1 MKIFEAREALK
12 ATIEDISI
20 SARALG
26 IEVNS
31 DCYLSDRDLFVI
43 DDDKADEAA
52 VIAAEVELKYDGA
65 DEKIF
70 LECAVAIND
79 KEVLC
84 DDLTSECA
92 KLRAS
97 IKEILDSI
105 SDSENKKEAFV
116 SLCHADDE
124 PEVDRP
130 APMNNKYYYISA
142 AVGAFA
148 ILLLVL
154 LINKLFG

>member
-70 LECAVAIND
+70 LECAV
-79 KEVLC
+79 EVEFRTAVEGCLS
-84 DDLTSECA
+84 TECQ
-92 KLRAS
+92 
-97 IKEILDSI
+97 ED
-105 SDSENKKEAFV
+105 
-116 SLCHADDE
+116 
-124 PEVDRP
+124 
-130 APMNNKYYYISA
+130 
-142 AVGAFA
+142 AVGT
-148 ILLLVL
+148 LLLDDFSNEVCRYRQEIYL
-154 LINKLFG
+154 VRNAFRCLDRSNVGVDEH

>member
-1 MKIFEAREALK
+1 MKILEAREALV
-12 ATIEDISI
+12 ATIEDISN

-26 IEVNS
+26 LTVNS
-31 DCYLSDRDLFVI
+31 DCYFSDRDLFVI
-43 DDDKADEAA
+43 EDEKADEAA
-52 VIAAEVELKYDGA
+52 VIAAEIELKYNDEY
-65 DEKIF
+65 EKIF

-79 KEVLC
+79 GEVLS

-92 KLRAS
+92 KLRES

-105 SDSENKKEAFV
+105 SDSPDKKDAFV
-116 SLCHADDE
+116 SLCHKDDE
-124 PEVDRP
+124 PEPERP
-130 APMNNKYYYISA
+130 APQNNKYYYVSA
-142 AVGAFA
+142 AVGAVV